1 MDLPESASIYRG
13 KAVISGVLGP
23 AGMGSQQGE
32 AVVAAAVIFIM
43 GLCPVQQLSQQVYH
57 KTYNQ
62 YWLGKF
68 QIDQYIT

>member
-23 AGMGSQQGE
+23 AGMGSLQGG
-32 AVVAAAVIFIM
+32 AVVAAAVIVIM
-43 GLCPVQQLSQQVYH
+43 GLCLVQRLSQQVYH
-57 KTYNQ
+57 KNYNQ

-68 QIDQYIT
+68 QADQYIT